1 MALGTILDH
10 IRLDLPVDRPGPA
23 LALGAT
29 GFDRY
34 RRALVHLGMC
44 GFASVALDLVD
55 HPLAVIL
62 NGYPLTWE
70 NLIRHAG
77 RPLHYPVTVL
87 AGLVCGI
94 CCALVARWT
103 IVAVWL
109 DRKFPHMGK

>member
-10 IRLDLPVDRPGPA
+10 IRLDLPIDRSGPA

-70 NLIRHAG
+70 NLIYHSG
-77 RPLHYPVTVL
+77 RPLHYPVAIFFGAACIVF
-87 AGLVCGI
+87 G
-94 CCALVARWT
+94 ALVA
-103 IVAVWL
+103 
-109 DRKFPHMGK
+109 